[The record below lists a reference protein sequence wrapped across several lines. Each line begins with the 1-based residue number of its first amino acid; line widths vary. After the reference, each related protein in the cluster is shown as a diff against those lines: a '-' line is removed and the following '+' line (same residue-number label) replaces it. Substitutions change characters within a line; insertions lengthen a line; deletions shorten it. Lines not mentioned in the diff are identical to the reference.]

1 VAAAEWYQLPQAGTS
16 ALNFRPLMNTFSPP
30 SAFTQQTSIKSEP
43 LHSDDGDEAVLS
55 TAHPFIAIKETN
67 PESGAWRVRIQSRHA
82 ASAVLYPNAIRLQAR
97 AVSAQGKS
105 SFTWTNTAAAG
116 STSTDKLKFRV
127 LVNDGEP
134 AAIEVFPR
142 PATLK
147 SGASPA
153 PVKFCWPAA

>member
-1 VAAAEWYQLPQAGTS
+1 MATFSLSPQFPAAAGI
-16 ALNFRPLMNTFSPP
+16 R
-30 SAFTQQTSIKSEP
+30 SEP
-43 LHSDDGDEAVLS
+43 LRNADGEQAVLN
-55 TAHPFIAIKETN
+55 TQHPFIAIKETN
-67 PESGAWRVRIQSRHA
+67 PNSGAWRVRIQSRHA

-97 AVSAQGKS
+97 AVSAQGKT

-116 STSTDKLKFRV
+116 SASTDKLKLRV

-134 AAIEVFPR
+134 AAIEIFPR

-147 SGASPA
+147 SNDNPA

>member
-1 VAAAEWYQLPQAGTS
+1 MATLSLSPLSAAGQGI
-16 ALNFRPLMNTFSPP
+16 R
-30 SAFTQQTSIKSEP
+30 SEP
-43 LHSDDGDEAVLS
+43 LRCADSEPAVLS
-55 TAHPFIAIKETN
+55 TKHPFIAIKETN
-67 PESGAWRVRIQSRHA
+67 PDSGAWRVRIQGRHA

-116 STSTDKLKFRV
+116 STSTDKLTFRV
-127 LVNDGEP
+127 FVNDGEP

-142 PATLK
+142 PSTLSPK
-147 SGASPA
+147 GAPA